1 MSKLF
6 NVYCRAY
13 QSIMKFAVNFLDWTE
28 PELIK
33 GEGAVKLLPAKIREK
48 GLNSVLVV
56 TDKGLMGLNL
66 LDGLFKGLE
75 ETGINYVV
83 YDGVQPNPTID
94 NIEAALELY
103 KTNSCEGIVAFD
115 KSRELLK
122 RRGFAVMLE
131 SSEATSL
138 GRIHNLSTRPLL
150 AHDCDIEG
158 LWEQRKPLY
167 EEVARAKINVQGR
180 STGSVAGFV
189 AKVLARAGVY
199 TPDSEDA
206 VAKKIEA
213 DSLKRHKKH
222 RHSKSGR
229 PRSAAERS
237 NASHKGQKAAGA
249 SRESVAS
256 SKRHV
261 AHASA
266 GGQGAAEK
274 ADKKQN
280 GSGASKHRRRR
291 GTRGRGKTRASNNR
305 QNGQRGATPPAN

>member
-1 MSKLF
+1 MGVACVDVDAFLERKHGRSAAELF
-6 NVYCRAY
+6 G
-13 QSIMKFAVNFLDWTE
+13 
-28 PELIK
+28 EL
-33 GEGAVKLLPAKIREK
+33 GEDALRE
-48 GLNSVLVV
+48 LEYEALVECAN
-56 TDKGLMGLNL
+56 MGPSL
-66 LDGLFKGLE
+66 
-75 ETGINYVV
+75 I
-83 YDGVQPNPTID
+83 
-94 NIEAALELY
+94 
-103 KTNSCEGIVAFD
+103 SCGEGIVAFD

-213 DSLKRHKKH
+213 DSLKRHKNIGI
-222 RHSKSGR
+222 RRAEGR
-229 PRSAAERS
+229 VRRRSAQMLRTRAKKGCKSFQE
-237 NASHKGQKAAGA
+237 NA
-249 SRESVAS
+249 AS
-256 SKRHV
+256 SKKYA
-261 AHASA
+261 AHAPAS
-266 GGQGAAEK
+266 GQGAAEK
-274 ADKKQN
+274 SRMVLVRLSTVVGEEAAGEARCAPRTIVKT
-280 GSGASKHRRRR
+280 ASAARRPPIKSRKEKAPKWR
-291 GTRGRGKTRASNNR
+291 TQGLNACARTCWLAASTILLSR
-305 QNGQRGATPPAN
+305 YFQCAVAH

>member
-1 MSKLF
+1 M
-6 NVYCRAY
+6 
-13 QSIMKFAVNFLDWTE
+13 
-28 PELIK
+28 
-33 GEGAVKLLPAKIREK
+33 
-48 GLNSVLVV
+48 
-56 TDKGLMGLNL
+56 
-66 LDGLFKGLE
+66 
-75 ETGINYVV
+75 
-83 YDGVQPNPTID
+83 
-94 NIEAALELY
+94 
-103 KTNSCEGIVAFD
+103 
-115 KSRELLK
+115 
-122 RRGFAVMLE
+122 
-131 SSEATSL
+131 
-138 GRIHNLSTRPLL
+138 L

-199 TPDSEDA
+199 VPDSEDS

-213 DSLKRHKKH
+213 DSLKRRKKH

-249 SRESVAS
+249 SRESAAS
-256 SKRHV
+256 SRRHV
-261 AHASA
+261 AHASV

-280 GSGASKHRRRR
+280 GSGAPRHRRRR
-291 GTRGRGKTRASNNR
+291 GSRGRGKTRASNNR
-305 QNGQRGATPPAN
+305 QNGPRGATPPAN

>member
-1 MSKLF
+1 MTFVGTLKKNVFLVGFMGVGKTTVARRMARDMGVACVDVDAFLERKHGRSAAELF
-6 NVYCRAY
+6 GEFGEDVLRELEYEALVECTN
-13 QSIMKFAVNFLDWTE
+13 MGHFL
-28 PELIK
+28 I
-33 GEGAVKLLPAKIREK
+33 
-48 GLNSVLVV
+48 
-56 TDKGLMGLNL
+56 
-66 LDGLFKGLE
+66 
-75 ETGINYVV
+75 
-83 YDGVQPNPTID
+83 
-94 NIEAALELY
+94 
-103 KTNSCEGIVAFD
+103 SCGEGIVAFD

-180 STGSVAGFV
+180 STGSVADFV

-213 DSLKRHKKH
+213 DSLKRRKKH

-237 NASHKGQKAAGA
+237 NASRKGQKAAGA
-249 SRESVAS
+249 FKESTAS

-261 AHASA
+261 AHAPAS
-266 GGQGAAEK
+266 GQGAAE
-274 ADKKQN
+274 KKQN
-280 GSGASKHRRRR
+280 GSGAPKHRRRR
-291 GTRGRGKTRASNNR
+291 GSRG
-305 QNGQRGATPPAN
+305 

>member
-1 MSKLF
+1 MTFVGTLKKNVFLVGFMGVGKTTVARRMARDMGVACVDVDVFLERKHGKSAAELF
-6 NVYCRAY
+6 GEFGEDVLR
-13 QSIMKFAVNFLDWTE
+13 
-28 PELIK
+28 EL
-33 GEGAVKLLPAKIREK
+33 EYEA
-48 GLNSVLVV
+48 LVECAN
-56 TDKGLMGLNL
+56 MGHSL
-66 LDGLFKGLE
+66 
-75 ETGINYVV
+75 I
-83 YDGVQPNPTID
+83 
-94 NIEAALELY
+94 
-103 KTNSCEGIVAFD
+103 SCGEGIVAFD

-122 RRGFAVMLE
+122 HRGFAVMLE

-180 STGSVAGFV
+180 STGSVADFV

-213 DSLKRHKKH
+213 DSLKRRKKH

-237 NASHKGQKAAGA
+237 RILSDKRCASDSAARLTTGSPGLQLGFLRNSSISA
-249 SRESVAS
+249 SM
-256 SKRHV
+256 
-261 AHASA
+261 
-266 GGQGAAEK
+266 AA
-274 ADKKQN
+274 AL
-280 GSGASKHRRRR
+280 G
-291 GTRGRGKTRASNNR
+291 
-305 QNGQRGATPPAN
+305 